1 MAETLD
7 RSSFALA
14 YSPSGELFGAVRFML
29 GGTDGVKS
37 LWDADRLAPLPKHPA
52 LGRPEELIDAMAL
65 SLALASGRPPAELAD
80 VLLGA
85 CSCIGGALFRAGRA
99 RHVTAHL
106 HRRFLRHA
114 ARVGYPSEPFVPEDH
129 PANGDFV
136 PIVASLA
143 ELDHLVRRAAP
154 GTHLAGIR
162 PEYLRA
168 CASVGSLGTEDW

>member
-1 MAETLD
+1 
-7 RSSFALA
+7 
-14 YSPSGELFGAVRFML
+14 
-29 GGTDGVKS
+29 
-37 LWDADRLAPLPKHPA
+37 
-52 LGRPEELIDAMAL
+52 MAL

-99 RHVTAHL
+99 RYVTAHL

-114 ARVGYPSEPFVPEDH
+114 ARIGYPSEPFVPDDH
-129 PANGDFV
+129 PAYGAFV
-136 PIVASLA
+136 PVVTSLA
-143 ELDHLVRRAAP
+143 ELDLLVRTAAP
-154 GTHLAGIR
+154 GTHLAGVR